1 MLVEKYE
8 MIDRLLMVIEVE
20 LVEIYDIGDK
30 VV

>member
-8 MIDRLLMVIEVE
+8 MIDWLLMVIEVE